1 MIERTTT
8 VQTGIPFV
16 LMPIYSFG
24 HISGKWGNAHV
35 TVYVLFEYI
44 AEQGG

>member
-1 MIERTTT
+1 MKERITT

-24 HISGKWGNAHV
+24 HISGKWGNAQV
-35 TVYVLFEYI
+35 TDMCFFSI
-44 AEQGG
+44 